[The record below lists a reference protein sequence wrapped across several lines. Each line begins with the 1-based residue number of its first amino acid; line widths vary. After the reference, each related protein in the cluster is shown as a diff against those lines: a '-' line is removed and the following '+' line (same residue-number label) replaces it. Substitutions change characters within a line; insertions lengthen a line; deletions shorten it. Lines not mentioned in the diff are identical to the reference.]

1 MSLVNACFVSPASDL
16 TQLWIFWCVVTAFTS
31 QEGGASEQQGPNSSP
46 ASPPAPPAPP
56 APKRVLV
63 TANFGRG
70 DRQDFRS
77 YFASSIAEPSK
88 LEEFRESVKAHL
100 SDVCGLQGP
109 IDDNELTIELKPG
122 LSYRKSM
129 GRLVA
134 GMPLCPGSEAMDGFE
149 VLVRYVGGAPSQPT

>member
-1 MSLVNACFVSPASDL
+1 MNLRVCCCRL
-16 TQLWIFWCVVTAFTS
+16 KTS